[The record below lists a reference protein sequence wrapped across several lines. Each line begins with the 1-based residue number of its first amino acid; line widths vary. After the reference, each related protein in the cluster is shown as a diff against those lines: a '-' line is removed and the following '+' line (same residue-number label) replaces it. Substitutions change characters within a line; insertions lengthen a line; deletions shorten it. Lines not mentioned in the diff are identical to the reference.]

1 MKRIIK
7 YCVCLLVTVALAV
20 GIFVAVKMNQKFSD
34 EIVYSEYLQA
44 FSEDGMYYVKEE
56 RLYFMD
62 NATGEKAVVCNRAN
76 CEHNDNSCNAY
87 IPGMGSEILVYGDY
101 IYISY
106 GDSDISINEVGG
118 AFEAFYEGYSKLI
131 RVRINGEGRKE
142 IYTADSGAVINMIAM
157 GDTIYFATWILH
169 GEYQMNKNES
179 DCAIYAYNIR
189 WNKLKCIKN
198 YPHME
203 EMTSEGIEI
212 IGISDKGTLYIDYT
226 YVKGEENSTE
236 SITVADDE
244 ELEDI
249 HEIMRRKSKA
259 IVVDKIEEINI
270 KTGDSVEL
278 RTFENAYPHYFA
290 DKNKKYI
297 QISDYE
303 TDILT
308 MWECDDRFADVKEL
322 FTASAKDAGVNWLGG
337 YMHVVASEYLK
348 ALYDCEENRWY
359 IAKTSFT
366 QKGTYISDTKK
377 VDRDKNVI
385 YIDATD
391 YTGYKAGDLLPGDI
405 RNLAVRDWSVFLEEN
420 YIPYEDLTEE
430 QLKSLTWIDIK

>member
-20 GIFVAVKMNQKFSD
+20 GIFVAVKLNQKFPD
-34 EIVYSEYLQA
+34 EIVYSGYLQA
-44 FSEDGMYYVKEE
+44 FSEDGMYYMKDE

-76 CEHNDNSCNAY
+76 CEHNDNTCNAY
-87 IPGMGSEILVYGDY
+87 IPGMGNNILVYGDY

-106 GDSDISINEVGG
+106 FDSDVFMNEEG
-118 AFEAFYEGYSKLI
+118 EAFYEGDIKLI
-131 RVRINGEGRKE
+131 RIGINGEGRKE

-169 GEYQMNKNES
+169 GEYQMNKSES

-226 YVKGEENSTE
+226 YVKGEENTTE

-249 HEIMRRKSKA
+249 LEIIKRKSKA

-270 KTGDSVEL
+270 KTGDTDEL

-290 DKNKKYI
+290 DKNKKYVYLL
-297 QISDYE
+297 DFE
-303 TDILT
+303 TDIRT
-308 MWECDDRFADVKEL
+308 MWECDDRFADGKEL
-322 FTASAKDAGVNWLGG
+322 FVVENTGINWLGG
-337 YMHVVASEYLK
+337 YMHVAVSEYLK
-348 ALYDCEENRWY
+348 ALYDCEEDRWY
-359 IAKTSFT
+359 IAKTAFT
-366 QKGTYISDTKK
+366 QEGTYIPDTKK
-377 VDRDKNVI
+377 VDRDKNII

-405 RNLAVRDWSVFLEEN
+405 SNLEVRDWSVFLEEN

>member
-20 GIFVAVKMNQKFSD
+20 GIFVAVKLNQKFPD
-34 EIVYSEYLQA
+34 EIVYSGYLQA
-44 FSEDGMYYVKEE
+44 FSEDGMYYMKDE

-76 CEHNDNSCNAY
+76 CEHNDNTCNAY
-87 IPGMGSEILVYGDY
+87 IPGMGNNILVYGDY

-106 GDSDISINEVGG
+106 FDSDVFMNEEG
-118 AFEAFYEGYSKLI
+118 EAFYEGDIKLI
-131 RVRINGEGRKE
+131 RIGINGEGRKE

-169 GEYQMNKNES
+169 GEYQMNKSES

-198 YPHME
+198 YPHTE
-203 EMTSEGIEI
+203 GITSEGVEI
-212 IGISDKGTLYIDYT
+212 IGISDKGTLYIDRDYIEGDAHVEFT
-226 YVKGEENSTE
+226 VESAEDLEN
-236 SITVADDE
+236 IQ
-244 ELEDI
+244 
-249 HEIMRRKSKA
+249 EIAKSKMKSK
-259 IVVDKIEEINI
+259 VVDKIEEINI
-270 KTGDSVEL
+270 KTGDAVLL
-278 RTFENAYPHYFA
+278 RTFENAYPHFFV
-290 DKNKKYI
+290 DKNKKYL
-297 QISDYE
+297 QITEFE
-303 TDILT
+303 TGILT
-308 MWECDDRFADVKEL
+308 MWECDDRFADGKEL
-322 FTASAKDAGVNWLGG
+322 FTAEDARVDWLGG
-337 YMHVVASEYLK
+337 YMHVVVSEYLK
-348 ALYDCEENRWY
+348 ALYDYEENRWY

-366 QKGTYISDTKK
+366 QEGTYISDTKK

-405 RNLAVRDWSVFLEEN
+405 SNLAVRDWSVFLEEN